1 MFSGRFELTPDADG
15 AYFLDRDG
23 THFRTILNYMRN
35 PVEKHKLSPD
45 MTEGQKERYNAE
57 LDDILRT
64 VQMVEIDQRHALQ
77 EGQVS

>member
-1 MFSGRFELTPDADG
+1 
-15 AYFLDRDG
+15 
-23 THFRTILNYMRN
+23 
-35 PVEKHKLSPD
+35 

-64 VQMVEIDQRHALQ
+64 VQMVESDQRHALQ